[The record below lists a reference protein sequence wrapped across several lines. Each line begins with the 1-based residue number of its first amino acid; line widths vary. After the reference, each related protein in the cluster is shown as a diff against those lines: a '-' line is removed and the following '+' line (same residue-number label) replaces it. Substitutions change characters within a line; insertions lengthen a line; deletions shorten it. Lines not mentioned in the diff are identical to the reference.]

1 MFDALSEITA
11 NLKSWVTDYGSE
23 VQCDGETELITEGE
37 QSEYLYFL
45 VSGTAK
51 VVTSKGNQRIDL
63 AELAP
68 GEMFGEMS
76 FVENRPPVASIIT
89 SGSCRLLKV
98 AKTKLQASV
107 EKSNEI
113 GTELY
118 QLFGRKL
125 ASQLS
130 IQNTFLHRWEGVNIE
145 PIRKILIVFS
155 ILNEVDIEWMSVNG
169 SRLSKAAGSKVLAEG
184 QSVPGMIIILAGDAD
199 VLIESNG
206 GPKLVG
212 SSRRGEFVGEMTFLG
227 ISDKATA
234 SVVSRT
240 DIELLEINKEL
251 LRLEFAKNFGFS
263 YRFYKALAVLLSQ
276 RLRDQ
281 LRSKGMASLAFDAE
295 DSDEDSMSIEQMSA
309 VSIAGQRFEW
319 LCQHSL

>member
-1 MFDALSEITA
+1 MFDALREMTG

-23 VQCDGETELITEGE
+23 VECDGGTELITEGE
-37 QSEYLYFL
+37 ESEYLYFL

-51 VVTSKGNQRIDL
+51 VVTSKGQQIIDL

-76 FVENRPPVASIIT
+76 FVENRPPVATIVT
-89 SGSCRLLKV
+89 SGPCRLLKV
-98 AKTKLQASV
+98 PKTKLQASV
-107 EKSNEI
+107 EKSSEI
-113 GTELY
+113 GKELY
-118 QLFGRKL
+118 QLLGRKL
-125 ASQLS
+125 ALQLS
-130 IQNTFLHRWEGVNIE
+130 VQNTFLHRWEGVNME
-145 PIRKILIVFS
+145 PIRKVLIAFS
-155 ILNEVDIEWMSVNG
+155 ILNEVDIEWLSTNG
-169 SRLSKAAGSKVLAEG
+169 TRLSKSAGSKVLAEC
-184 QSVPGMIIILAGDAD
+184 QNVPGMIIILAGDAD
-199 VLIESNG
+199 VVIQSSG

-240 DIELLEINKEL
+240 DIELLEIDKEL

-281 LRSKGMASLAFDAE
+281 LRAKGMASLAFDAE

-309 VSIAGQRFEW
+309 ITIAGQRFEW